1 MNGRVQAWVV
11 NGDRMTLLSQ
21 MPGGAEADG
30 PSTNDTD
37 GAGQLKASA
46 GIKSLYASNPAAT
59 AL

>member
-1 MNGRVQAWVV
+1 MNGVVQARVV
-11 NGDRMTLLSQ
+11 NRDMMTSLGQ

-46 GIKSLYASNPAAT
+46 GIKSL
-59 AL
+59 

>member
-46 GIKSLYASNPAAT
+46 GIKSL
-59 AL
+59 